1 MGLELDNSQKSIR
14 SSRRC
19 LVHIS
24 ILSAF
29 RSAVAYM
36 LVELIVNAPQ
46 CPFGN
51 VLALASVSAVYRV
64 LELLFTE
71 P

>member
-1 MGLELDNSQKSIR
+1 VGLELDNSQKSIP
-14 SSRRC
+14 SSRQC

-24 ILSAF
+24 ILFAF
-29 RSAVAYM
+29 RSAVGYM
-36 LVELIVNAPQ
+36 LVELIVDASQ

-51 VLALASVSAVYRV
+51 VLVLASVSAVYRV
-64 LELLFTE
+64 LGLLFTE